1 MRYIQKKGKDMESK
15 VKISSLTFIAFYIN
29 GAAGS
34 GDYAHITISQVFTAM
49 ENRTIFEFL
58 EEKLGNDIDLSLLS
72 SEQRLELSE
81 EWESIA
87 NAVDHERKFC
97 VRKGGLN
104 LVIAYIL
111 QSIQLRMD

>member
-1 MRYIQKKGKDMESK
+1 MKSK
-15 VKISSLTFIAFYIN
+15 VKIPNLTFMAFYIN

-34 GDYAHITISQVFTAM
+34 GDYTHITIDQVLTAM
-49 ENRTIFEFL
+49 EDKTIFDFL
-58 EEKLGNDIDLSLLS
+58 EEKLGDDINLSLLS
-72 SEQRLELSE
+72 NEQRMELSE